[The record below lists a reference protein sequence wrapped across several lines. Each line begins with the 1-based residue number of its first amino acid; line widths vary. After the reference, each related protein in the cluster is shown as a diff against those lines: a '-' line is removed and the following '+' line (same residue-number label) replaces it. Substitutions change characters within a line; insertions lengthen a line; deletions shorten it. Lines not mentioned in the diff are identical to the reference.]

1 MKILSAPFTHSFCK
15 GKAGFF
21 PVLNVFRDISARLFC
36 ASHATS
42 VKVCFCSEF
51 FFCIWKL
58 VFGFFIFSTKERWWI
73 CVRVITLA
81 CKLWH
86 WHHSA

>member
-21 PVLNVFRDISARLFC
+21 PVLNVFPDISARLFC

-51 FFCIWKL
+51 FF
-58 VFGFFIFSTKERWWI
+58 VFGSWF
-73 CVRVITLA
+73 LA
-81 CKLWH
+81 SLYLVQK
-86 WHHSA
+86 SDGGFA